1 MIIRTRRLSKVISNS
16 LLPVNS
22 KGDCMYFFVH
32 MSESSREK
40 NLSNCSCLELSKLDI
55 LKITG
60 MARGDK
66 PVKFFQKEK
75 RPIKEM
81 ALFGE
86 GDKENLTEFI
96 PRHLLTPALF
106 LSKEEGGN

>member
-16 LLPVNS
+16 LLPANS

-40 NLSNCSCLELSKLDI
+40 NLSNCNCLELSKLDI

-66 PVKFFQKEK
+66 QSNF
-75 RPIKEM
+75 
-81 ALFGE
+81 
-86 GDKENLTEFI
+86 
-96 PRHLLTPALF
+96 
-106 LSKEEGGN
+106 SKKKKGL